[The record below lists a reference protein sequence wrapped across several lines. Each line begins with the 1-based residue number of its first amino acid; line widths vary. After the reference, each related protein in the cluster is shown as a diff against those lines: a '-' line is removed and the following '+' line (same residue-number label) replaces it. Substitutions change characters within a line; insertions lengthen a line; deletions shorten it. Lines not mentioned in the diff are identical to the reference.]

1 MKAGTCI
8 AFFVIIFTCF
18 QFSLWARYGNAW
30 TAGNR
35 FARRGYTTLSQK
47 KMNTTEHAS
56 GVLQNG
62 SEFRFVSLPSHES
75 RLVEKE
81 IRVSSLRPSTADKHD
96 SEVINVRRKKH
107 ARHMKIKVA
116 LFNDKLIETQWGSS
130 ALIAGHGFQGN
141 IKCELVHSCNFEI
154 IPSANT
160 DPNKFRSFD
169 GIVHMAAKPQGNR
182 LVSMAMNTNWGNR
195 LRIRRKQFKILYAG
209 EGVTALMD
217 LYFKRYKFDA
227 MINYRLSS
235 EIFLGHGCEAI
246 QRIAS
251 TTTSHHRS
259 LYDPAEVF
267 RRPGDVA
274 IFVSNC
280 VGGRLKWIRALI
292 EASKKNLLK
301 VDSFGSCFHN
311 TNISSSRSNQDW
323 FNEKMEILKRYKFSV
338 AFENSIRDSYVSEKL
353 FMSLE
358 AGTIPLYYGTK
369 KASEYVPQ
377 DSTIF
382 LSRFMGDTSKFV
394 NYLRDLTT
402 DYNLFKKYFDWTV
415 NEYKK
420 MRIFKACQY
429 NWQCS
434 TCGWIARQKVKRR
447 RKRSY
452 RKVE

>member
-182 LVSMAMNTNWGNR
+182 LVSKRELFGFPAGIVWLRKGEHFSMIPFSYLIVFVLNDGQWGP
-195 LRIRRKQFKILYAG
+195 
-209 EGVTALMD
+209 E
-217 LYFKRYKFDA
+217 
-227 MINYRLSS
+227 SS
-235 EIFLGHGCEAI
+235 DTKSIKACPIEPEKGDRGSGTGSQYWI
-246 QRIAS
+246 QRSS
-251 TTTSHHRS
+251 T
-259 LYDPAEVF
+259 
-267 RRPGDVA
+267 
-274 IFVSNC
+274 
-280 VGGRLKWIRALI
+280 
-292 EASKKNLLK
+292 
-301 VDSFGSCFHN
+301 
-311 TNISSSRSNQDW
+311 
-323 FNEKMEILKRYKFSV
+323 
-338 AFENSIRDSYVSEKL
+338 
-353 FMSLE
+353 
-358 AGTIPLYYGTK
+358 
-369 KASEYVPQ
+369 
-377 DSTIF
+377 
-382 LSRFMGDTSKFV
+382 
-394 NYLRDLTT
+394 
-402 DYNLFKKYFDWTV
+402 
-415 NEYKK
+415 
-420 MRIFKACQY
+420 
-429 NWQCS
+429 
-434 TCGWIARQKVKRR
+434 
-447 RKRSY
+447 
-452 RKVE
+452 